1 MQNNDF
7 DANAQSSNTEHNESL
22 QNNIPQNRSLG
33 IVALYFFICFCI
45 ILLLII
51 VIFKVFSP
59 RKLPTIITSK
69 KEVAQRGTIYS
80 SDGFNLASSKNLY
93 KVSVFK
99 KSIDPDKMDL
109 FIKLFAIYSGMDEYY
124 VREKLNGNGNIT
136 ISYSINPKT
145 ALNLKQL
152 NQKFIKYGIFRSYEE
167 NGRIMPKFGLSI
179 EISGESRDYLY
190 NDLTE
195 PILGYTNKLESD
207 GFTTPN
213 GVKGIE
219 KFYNNTL
226 ESKQD
231 GFYRGYRDIGFN
243 IILSRDAI
251 LKRRVDGQNIVLT
264 IPLKL
269 QKKIENILDEAGKN
283 LESKEIVAGIMDSKT
298 GRILSLASNQRFD
311 AKKITSN
318 DYSKLNANVAEFS
331 FEPGSVMKPI
341 VYSILLEKRLVNP
354 NEIFNIYNGIYKL
367 GSYTIRDSIRRQ
379 YASAE
384 NIIVLSSN
392 IGMVQMAQRLDEQ
405 SYYNGLQAFGFSFP
419 TNIDLPYEKDGL
431 IPSQATFKSYVY
443 KGSISYGYGLRVT
456 FLQMLRAYATF
467 SNGGYLVTPY
477 LRDYTLSRN
486 NKKMD
491 FHHNDN
497 PLMILSPYTADKMQ
511 KTLIKTVDEGT
522 AKKTKVEGIIIGGK
536 TGTARVAVNGKYGN
550 NYMGSFFGFAKD
562 EKSNYT
568 IGVVVFES
576 SEKSSYYASQTAT
589 PIANKIIKAMVEEGY
604 LKPIE

>member
-1 MQNNDF
+1 MQNSDF
-7 DANAQSSNTEHNESL
+7 DANTQSQPSDTV
-22 QNNIPQNRSLG
+22 QDNIPQNRSLG
-33 IVALYFFICFCI
+33 IAALYFFICFFL
-45 ILLLII
+45 ILLLFV

-99 KSIDPDKMDL
+99 KSIDPDKIDL
-109 FIKLFAIYSGMDEYY
+109 FIKLFSIYSGMEEYY

-136 ISYSINPKT
+136 ISYNINPKT

-190 NDLTE
+190 KDLTE

-213 GVKGIE
+213 GVKGVE
-219 KFYNNTL
+219 KFYNDTL

-243 IILSRDAI
+243 IILSRDAV
-251 LKRRVDGQNIVLT
+251 LKRRIDGQNVVLT

-269 QKKIENILDEAGKN
+269 QKKIENILDESAKS
-283 LESKEIVAGIMDSKT
+283 LESKEIVAGIMDSST
-298 GRILSLASNQRFD
+298 GKILSLASNQRFD
-311 AKKITSN
+311 AKKITSD
-318 DYSKLNANVAEFS
+318 DYARLNANVAEFS
-331 FEPGSVMKPI
+331 FEPGSIMKPI

-367 GSYTIRDSIRRQ
+367 GSYTIRDSIRKQ

-431 IPSQATFKSYVY
+431 IPTQSTLKSYVY
-443 KGSISYGYGLRVT
+443 KGSVSYGYGLRVT
-456 FLQMLRAYATF
+456 FVQMLRAYAVF
-467 SNGGYLVTPY
+467 SNGGYLITPY

-486 NKKMD
+486 NKKID
-491 FHHNDN
+491 FNHNDN

-522 AKKTKVEGIIIGGK
+522 AKQTKVEGIIVGGK
-536 TGTARVAVNGKYGN
+536 TGTARVAVNGKYGD
-550 NYMGSFFGFAKD
+550 NYIGSFFGFAKD
-562 EKSNYT
+562 EKSSYT

-576 SEKSSYYASQTAT
+576 SAKSSYYASQTAT
-589 PIANKIIKAMVEEGY
+589 PIANKIIKAMIEEGY

>member
-1 MQNNDF
+1 MQNSDF
-7 DANAQSSNTEHNESL
+7 DANTQSQPSDTV
-22 QNNIPQNRSLG
+22 QDNIPQNRSLG
-33 IVALYFFICFCI
+33 IVALYFFICFFL
-45 ILLLII
+45 ILLLFV

-99 KSIDPDKMDL
+99 KSIDPDKIDL
-109 FIKLFAIYSGMDEYY
+109 FIKLFSIYSGMEEYY

-136 ISYSINPKT
+136 ISYNINPKT

-190 NDLTE
+190 KDLTE

-213 GVKGIE
+213 GVKGVE
-219 KFYNNTL
+219 KFYNDTL

-243 IILSRDAI
+243 IILSRDAV
-251 LKRRVDGQNIVLT
+251 LKRRIDGQNVVLT

-269 QKKIENILDEAGKN
+269 QKKIENILDESAKS
-283 LESKEIVAGIMDSKT
+283 LESKEIVAGIMDSST
-298 GRILSLASNQRFD
+298 GKILSLASNQRFD
-311 AKKITSN
+311 AKKITSD
-318 DYSKLNANVAEFS
+318 DYARLNANVAEFS
-331 FEPGSVMKPI
+331 FEPGSIMKPI
-341 VYSILLEKRLVNP
+341 IYSILLEKRLVNP

-367 GSYTIRDSIRRQ
+367 GSYTIRDSIRKQ

-431 IPSQATFKSYVY
+431 IPTQSTLKSYVY
-443 KGSISYGYGLRVT
+443 KGSVSYGYGLRVT
-456 FLQMLRAYATF
+456 FVQMLRAYAVF
-467 SNGGYLVTPY
+467 SNGGYLITPY

-486 NKKMD
+486 NKKID
-491 FHHNDN
+491 FNHNDN

-522 AKKTKVEGIIIGGK
+522 AKQTKVEGIIVGGK
-536 TGTARVAVNGKYGN
+536 TGTARVAVNGKYGD
-550 NYMGSFFGFAKD
+550 NYIGSFFGFAKD
-562 EKSNYT
+562 EKSSYT

-576 SEKSSYYASQTAT
+576 SAKSSYYASQTAT
-589 PIANKIIKAMVEEGY
+589 PIANKIIKAMIEEGY